1 MRGGFDLAGRGEDFS
16 RLQGGE
22 ARLKPESIDFQVLS
36 RLGGERRE
44 YKAGEVIFR
53 AGEAGNEFFV
63 VRDGTVGI
71 EVNGAIVERLGSSE
85 IFGEMALVEA
95 KPRSATVI
103 AETDCVVVPISE
115 KQFLAMVEYAPSFS
129 LAVIRT
135 LAYRLR
141 EANEHRRAA

>member
-1 MRGGFDLAGRGEDFS
+1 M
-16 RLQGGE
+16 
-22 ARLKPESIDFQVLS
+22 KPASIDFTVLS
-36 RLGGERRE
+36 RLGGERRS

-53 AGEAGNEFFV
+53 AGDPGEELFV
-63 VRDGTVGI
+63 IRDGTVGI
-71 EVNGAIVERLGSSE
+71 EVKGVIVERLGSSD

-115 KQFLAMVEYAPSFS
+115 KQFLTMVEYAPSFS

-135 LAYRLR
+135 LAHRLR
-141 EANEHRRAA
+141 EANENRRRAA

>member
-1 MRGGFDLAGRGEDFS
+1 M
-16 RLQGGE
+16 E

-44 YKAGEVIFR
+44 YRAGEIIFR
-53 AGEAGNEFFV
+53 AGESANEFFV
-63 VRDGTVGI
+63 VREGTVAV
-71 EVNGAIVERLGSSE
+71 EVNGAIIERLGSSE

-95 KPRSATVI
+95 KPRSATVV
-103 AETDCVVVPISE
+103 AETDCAVVPISE

-135 LAYRLR
+135 LAHRLR
-141 EANEHRRAA
+141 QANAHRRAA

>member
-1 MRGGFDLAGRGEDFS
+1 M
-16 RLQGGE
+16 
-22 ARLKPESIDFQVLS
+22 KPASIDFTVLS
-36 RLGGERRE
+36 RLGGERRS

-53 AGEAGNEFFV
+53 AGDPGEELFV
-63 VRDGTVGI
+63 IRDGTVGI
-71 EVNGAIVERLGSSE
+71 EVKGVIVEHLGSSD

-115 KQFLAMVEYAPSFS
+115 KQFLTMVEYAPSFS

-135 LAYRLR
+135 LAHRLR
-141 EANEHRRAA
+141 EANENRRRAA

>member
-1 MRGGFDLAGRGEDFS
+1 M
-16 RLQGGE
+16 
-22 ARLKPESIDFQVLS
+22 KPASIDFTVVS
-36 RLGGERRE
+36 RLGGERRH

-53 AGEAGNEFFV
+53 AGDPGEELFV
-63 VRDGTVGI
+63 IRDGTVGI
-71 EVNGAIVERLGSSE
+71 EVKGVIVEHLGSSD

-115 KQFLAMVEYAPSFS
+115 KQFLTMVEYAPSFS

-135 LAYRLR
+135 LAHRLR
-141 EANEHRRAA
+141 EANENRRRAA

>member
-1 MRGGFDLAGRGEDFS
+1 M
-16 RLQGGE
+16 
-22 ARLKPESIDFQVLS
+22 KPASIDFTVLS
-36 RLGGERRE
+36 RLGGERRH

-53 AGEAGNEFFV
+53 AGDPGEELFV
-63 VRDGTVGI
+63 IRDGTVGI
-71 EVNGAIVERLGSSE
+71 EVNGAIVERLGSSD

-115 KQFLAMVEYAPSFS
+115 KQFLTMVEYAPSFS

-135 LAYRLR
+135 LAHRLR
-141 EANEHRRAA
+141 EANENRRRAA

>member
-1 MRGGFDLAGRGEDFS
+1 M
-16 RLQGGE
+16 
-22 ARLKPESIDFQVLS
+22 KPASIDFTVLS
-36 RLGGERRE
+36 RLGGERRH

-53 AGEAGNEFFV
+53 AGDPGEELFV
-63 VRDGTVGI
+63 IRDGTVGI
-71 EVNGAIVERLGSSE
+71 EVNGAIVERLGSSD

-115 KQFLAMVEYAPSFS
+115 KQFLTMVEYAPSFS

-135 LAYRLR
+135 LAHRLR
-141 EANEHRRAA
+141 EANEKRRRAA

>member
-1 MRGGFDLAGRGEDFS
+1 M
-16 RLQGGE
+16 
-22 ARLKPESIDFQVLS
+22 KPESVDFQVLS

-44 YKAGEVIFR
+44 YQAGDVIFQ
-53 AGEAGNEFFV
+53 AGEAASEFFT
-63 VRDGTVGI
+63 VRDGTVAI
-71 EVNGAIVERLGSSE
+71 EVNGSIVERLGSSE

-135 LAYRLR
+135 LAHRLR
-141 EANEHRRAA
+141 QANEHRRAA

>member
-1 MRGGFDLAGRGEDFS
+1 M
-16 RLQGGE
+16 
-22 ARLKPESIDFQVLS
+22 KPESIDFQVLS

-44 YKAGEVIFR
+44 YQAGDVIFR
-53 AGEAGNEFFV
+53 AGETASEFFV

-95 KPRSATVI
+95 KPRSATVV

-115 KQFLAMVEYAPSFS
+115 KQFLTMVEYAPTFS

-135 LAYRLR
+135 LAHRLR
-141 EANEHRRAA
+141 EANAHRRAA

>member
-1 MRGGFDLAGRGEDFS
+1 M
-16 RLQGGE
+16 
-22 ARLKPESIDFQVLS
+22 KPASIDFTVLS
-36 RLGGERRE
+36 RLGGERRH

-53 AGEAGNEFFV
+53 AGDPGEELFV
-63 VRDGTVGI
+63 IRDGTVGV
-71 EVNGAIVERLGSSE
+71 EVKGTIVERLGSSD

-115 KQFLAMVEYAPSFS
+115 KQFLSMVEYAPSFS

-135 LAYRLR
+135 LAHRLR
-141 EANEHRRAA
+141 EANENRRRAA

>member
-1 MRGGFDLAGRGEDFS
+1 M
-16 RLQGGE
+16 
-22 ARLKPESIDFQVLS
+22 KPASIDFTVLS
-36 RLGGERRE
+36 RLGGERRS

-53 AGEAGNEFFV
+53 AGDPGEELFV
-63 VRDGTVGI
+63 IRDGTVGI
-71 EVNGAIVERLGSSE
+71 EVKGVIVERLNSSD

-115 KQFLAMVEYAPSFS
+115 KQFLTMVEYAPSFS

-135 LAYRLR
+135 LAHRLR
-141 EANEHRRAA
+141 EANENRRRAA